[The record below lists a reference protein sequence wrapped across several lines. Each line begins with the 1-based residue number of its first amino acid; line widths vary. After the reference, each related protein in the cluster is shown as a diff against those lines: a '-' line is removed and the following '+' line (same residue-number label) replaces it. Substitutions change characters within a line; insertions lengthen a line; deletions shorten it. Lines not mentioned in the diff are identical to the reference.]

1 MDVPICCILTLTW
14 YVYGNSYICNI
25 SHLIFYHQVFELG
38 LANRWDGFM
47 VGITEIQVLVPI
59 YSEISVL
66 LLTNGSTPDPVLL
79 SIGGMIL
86 YSS

>member
-1 MDVPICCILTLTW
+1 
-14 YVYGNSYICNI
+14 
-25 SHLIFYHQVFELG
+25 
-38 LANRWDGFM
+38 M